1 MFVWRYLRQ
10 VVSAASPLRNH
21 SRGRLPRGLLLKTPP
36 DLIRIQREADKV
48 GNVTRYALA
57 TDHPVAQAL
66 VTLDNLVTWVE
77 TLQLPK
83 KRFIGESGD
92 E

>member
-1 MFVWRYLRQ
+1 
-10 VVSAASPLRNH
+10 
-21 SRGRLPRGLLLKTPP
+21 
-36 DLIRIQREADKV
+36 
-48 GNVTRYALA
+48 VTRYALA
-57 TDHPVAQAL
+57 TDHPVAQVL

-83 KRFIGESGD
+83 KRFIGEPGD